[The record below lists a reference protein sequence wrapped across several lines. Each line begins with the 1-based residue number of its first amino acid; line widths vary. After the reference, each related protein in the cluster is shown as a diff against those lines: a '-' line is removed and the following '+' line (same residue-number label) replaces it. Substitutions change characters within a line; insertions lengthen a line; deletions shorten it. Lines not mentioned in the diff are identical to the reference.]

1 MLCKRCP
8 HLVKHGQGA
17 KDGTSIVFKS
27 LCGLKMKQN
36 VQEDCAHHP
45 FPDVFDYME
54 CEVYMA
60 TFKST
65 ARKNDVVPTRDFQF
79 SEALVGGSIT
89 EMEYL

>member
-8 HLVKHGQGA
+8 HLVKHGQVA
-17 KDGTSIVFKS
+17 KDGRTITFKT
-27 LCGLKMKQN
+27 LCGLKMKQK
-36 VQEDCAHHP
+36 VEEDCAHHP

-54 CEVYMA
+54 CNVYKS

-65 ARKNDVVPTRDFQF
+65 ARKNDVVPTTDIQF
-79 SEALVGGSIT
+79 SEALAGGSIT